1 MSNEDLGFMTL
12 KDAATLLDK
21 SVRTLKRYL
30 GDMDK
35 GDKNR
40 LSCLSKGRVMVNSE
54 FIDLAKKNN
63 LPKKKAQS
71 KVDPVETIKGE
82 YIDRIVSLET
92 KNKELF
98 EIIKKKD
105 GQLEEKDKLIKEN
118 LNDFKMLTSKVLFL
132 QEEKLEL
139 QKPIEDKKGKEFEVV
154 PNAPSLSDSL
164 LLFLAV
170 GFVGLIAAIGYLLL
184 A

>member
-12 KDAATLLDK
+12 KDAATLLNK

-35 GDKNR
+35 GDKDR
-40 LSCLSKGRVMVNSE
+40 LSCLSKGRVMVNLE

-63 LPKKKAQS
+63 LPKKKAQP
-71 KVDPVETIKGE
+71 KVDPVEAIKGE
-82 YIDRIVSLET
+82 YLDRIESLET

-139 QKPIEDKKGKEFEVV
+139 QRPIDEKKGRELDVV
-154 PNAPSLSDSL
+154 PNAPNLSDSL

-170 GFVGLIAAIGYLLL
+170 GFIGLIVVVGYLIL